1 MLEFIQGELV
11 SKGLNHVIVQVGGL
25 GYRLHVSALTLAAMP
40 TIKNQVT
47 LYTYLYIREDELS
60 LYGFRDE
67 EEEELF
73 ATLLSVSGIGPKLA
87 LAILSR
93 LSGADFKRAI
103 ILGDTA
109 TLVNIPG
116 VGKKTAERMI
126 LELKEKVGKL
136 EFAVGV
142 KVVENPSTTDIR
154 SQAVTALLA
163 LGYSLAE
170 AQKAVPIIS
179 AEQDTTVE
187 NLVKAGLKNLV
198 KF

>member
-11 SKGLNHVIVQVGGL
+11 SKGLNHVIVQAGGL
-25 GYRLHVSALTLAAMP
+25 GYRLHVSTLTLGVMP
-40 TIKNQVT
+40 AHKNQVT

-67 EEEELF
+67 EEKELF

-136 EFAVGV
+136 ELAAGV
-142 KVVENPSTTDIR
+142 RVVDNPSATDSR

-170 AQKAVPIIS
+170 AQRAVPIIS
-179 AEQDTTVE
+179 GEQDTTVE
-187 NLVKAGLKNLV
+187 DLVKAGLKNLV